1 MNPLKCRGPAQVL
14 AILGLRFDARR
25 RHVSLPEEKRHNY
38 LNAVRAALAA
48 SLVKSKSIEK
58 LIGYLL
64 YAS

>member
-1 MNPLKCRGPAQVL
+1 ML